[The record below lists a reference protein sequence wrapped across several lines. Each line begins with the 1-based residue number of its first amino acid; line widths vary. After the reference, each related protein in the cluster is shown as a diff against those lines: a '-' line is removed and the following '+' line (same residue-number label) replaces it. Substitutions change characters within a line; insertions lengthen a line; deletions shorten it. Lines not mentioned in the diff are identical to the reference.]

1 MREKN
6 CEDKAPKV
14 AETKTETNSEEVD
27 DPKSVLSDITFTV
40 AAYPAIFQAH
50 SASATKSIQE
60 DPTIKGISFSS
71 GARMQV
77 LDAAT
82 PSAIDTITIEI
93 PKS

>member
-60 DPTIKGISFSS
+60 DPNIKGIFSS
-71 GARMQV
+71 AGYYIQV
-77 LDAAT
+77 SDAAT
-82 PSAIDTITIEI
+82 PSAIDTIKIKI